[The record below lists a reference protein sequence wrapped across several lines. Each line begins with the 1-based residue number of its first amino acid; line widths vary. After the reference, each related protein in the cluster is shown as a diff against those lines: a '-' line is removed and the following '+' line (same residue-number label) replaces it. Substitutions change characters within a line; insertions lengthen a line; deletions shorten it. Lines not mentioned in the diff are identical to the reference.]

1 MHRIGMNR
9 VANVALALVLIATV
23 GCSSKPKDQPNLAP
37 VSGRV
42 TFKGKPVEGAT
53 VAFHGAKSPRAASGR
68 TDGDGRYKLTM
79 FNTND
84 GAVLGENVV
93 TIMKVNSATQQ
104 TTAISIDTGGDA
116 YTKAMN
122 SAAAG
127 AKSDSELPEK
137 YGSKDQSGLSRTV
150 AEGNNEFNFD
160 LE

>member
-1 MHRIGMNR
+1 MHHMGMNQ
-9 VANVALALVLIATV
+9 VASLALVLALVTSV

-42 TFKGKPVEGAT
+42 TYKGKAVEGAT
-53 VAFHGAKSPRAASGR
+53 IAFHGAKSPRAASGR

-93 TIMKVNSATQQ
+93 TIAKASAATQQ
-104 TTAISIDTGGDA
+104 TAPISIDTGGDA

-122 SAAAG
+122 TAATGTKAD
-127 AKSDSELPEK
+127 SDLPAK

>member
-1 MHRIGMNR
+1 MSRCGMNR
-9 VANVALALVLIATV
+9 VLGLALTCVLMLPL

-42 TFKGKPVEGAT
+42 TFKGKPVEGAS
-53 VAFHGAKSPRAASGR
+53 VVFHGPKSPRAATGR
-68 TDGDGRYKLTM
+68 TDADGRYKLSM

-93 TIMKVNSATQQ
+93 TIAKLSATAQQ
-104 TTAISIDTGGDA
+104 SSAISIDTGGDA

-122 SAAAG
+122 SAATG
-127 AKSDSELPEK
+127 AAADSDLPAK

-150 AEGNNEFNFD
+150 VDGNNEFNFD